1 MSNEIIKQWGS
12 KSLHL
17 FIYCAFLFPLIVMLY
32 PLTNTWDASFNKVL
46 GAIPFLFETY
56 FPFVVGKAIWMH
68 ICIELAFLVWIVLFL
83 RYGSLRP
90 LSSKIFSL
98 LGLYLVASILAAVFG
113 VSFERSFWSTYERMQ
128 GIFDLIHWL
137 IFVFLLTSTF
147 TRLQHWIKYLKFILG
162 ISLLMGIL
170 GVSQY
175 LHIPLLPFFTGIGG
189 RVDITLGN
197 PTYVGTYAAI
207 CICLASS
214 VLGFYLFRNKSF
226 LEDKNTTIQNQL
238 KQEISLVDLI
248 RQYNYVI
255 FFIAFGVVCLI
266 LSYGYAFLM
275 GVVPLIGFIVG
286 QVVLKFDN
294 YGYGWRSVYWYS
306 SILGSLAIVWLLK
319 SPDVA
324 IGLFGV
330 ILGFLFSHS
339 FWKDGRTSF
348 WSLFL
353 VITIIFN
360 LMNLYFS
367 LSRGALIGLISA
379 VIVVS
384 FVSMIWSKHQKIKFI
399 SKLIFLFLSSL
410 IFLGI
415 LFLGFG
421 KNNVIA
427 KTLVDNSNLAARI
440 ATIGLNDQ
448 SFKGRYNALRAG
460 LIAFQEKPFFGWGP
474 ENFTIAYDKHVTK
487 QMVSVS
493 ATSFDQAHNK
503 ILEEL
508 VTKGLVGFIFYLA
521 IWIYLANV
529 FIRQYRHTDSRNQIL
544 ILGLGAG
551 LVAYFV
557 QNLFLF
563 DSVSTVGLFWV
574 LVAFVIGIDNGVLS
588 NVDLVSDA
596 TTKKKKKYEQPKPVS
611 EFRLLTS
618 FRRLITYPLG
628 FTCFI
633 VIVVIGS
640 VFFIYSFNIKAYNA
654 SSNLLTAQNPVL
666 TWNERIEI
674 YDNSIDE
681 FPYLANYPRVELL
694 NQMLLYWQYIDD
706 NDIEFILKTADK
718 YVEDGMINQP
728 EDWRL
733 LLSLGSLYQ
742 KASARGES
750 SYLAPGESSY
760 LDKSA
765 KITQRALSRAP
776 TRIETTQL
784 LVLQHAFNKDY
795 TSSKEVIA
803 DYINDNPD
811 GEEHLCEIIVL
822 IDQSEYLAKFESE
835 GKQPTA
841 EYVPIK
847 QCLD

>member
-1 MSNEIIKQWGS
+1 MSNEIIKLWGTR
-12 KSLHL
+12 SLH
-17 FIYCAFLFPLIVMLY
+17 FIIYCAFLFPLIVMLY
-32 PLTNTWDASFNKVL
+32 PLTSTWDSSFNKVV

-56 FPFVVGKAIWMH
+56 FPFVVGKAIWMR
-68 ICIELAFLVWIVLFL
+68 ICIELAFVVWIVLFL

-98 LGLYLVASILAAVFG
+98 LGFYLLTSIFAALFG

-128 GIFDLIHWL
+128 GVFDLIHWL

-162 ISLLMGIL
+162 ISLLMGTL

-175 LHIPLLPFFTGIGG
+175 LDIPLLPFFTGIGD

-207 CICLASS
+207 SICLASS
-214 VLGFYLFRNKSF
+214 VLGFYLFRNKS
-226 LEDKNTTIQNQL
+226 LLDDKNTTIQNRL

-255 FFIAFGVVCLI
+255 FFIAFGVVCLV

-286 QVVLKFDN
+286 QVVFKFDN

-306 SILGSLAIVWLLK
+306 SILGSLVIVWLLK

-330 ILGFLFSHS
+330 ILGFLFSYS
-339 FWKDGRTSF
+339 FWKGGRSSF
-348 WSLFL
+348 WNLFL

-367 LSRGALIGLISA
+367 LTRGAILALVVA
-379 VIVVS
+379 VLVVS
-384 FVSMIWSKHQKIKFI
+384 FISMIWSKHQKIRFM
-399 SKLIFLFLSSL
+399 SKLTFWSLCSFILIVLLF
-410 IFLGI
+410 FVV
-415 LFLGFG
+415 F
-421 KNNVIA
+421 KDNVIT
-427 KTLVDNSNLAARI
+427 KTLVDNSRLAARV
-440 ATIGLNDQ
+440 AAIGFDDQ
-448 SFKGRYNALRAG
+448 SSLGRINALRAG
-460 LIAFQEKPFFGWGP
+460 LDAFQEKPFFGWGP
-474 ENFTIAYDKHVTK
+474 ENFTIAYDKHITK
-487 QMVSVS
+487 QMVSVA

-503 ILEEL
+503 VLEEL
-508 VTKGLVGFIFYLA
+508 VTKGLVGLIFYLA

-529 FIRQYRHTDSRNQIL
+529 FLRQYWRADTTNQIL

-551 LVAYFV
+551 LVTYFV

-563 DSVSTVGLFWV
+563 DSVSTAGLFWV
-574 LVAFVIGIDNGVLS
+574 LVAFVISIDSGVLS
-588 NVDLVSDA
+588 NVDLVSDE
-596 TTKKKKKYEQPKPVS
+596 TTKKKKKNEQSKS
-611 EFRLLTS
+611 AFRLLTS

-633 VIVVIGS
+633 VIVIIGS

-666 TWNERIEI
+666 TWNERVEI

-803 DYINDNPD
+803 DYIDDNPD
-811 GEEHLCEIIVL
+811 GEKHLCEIIVL
-822 IDQSEYLAKFESE
+822 IDQSEYLAKFEAE